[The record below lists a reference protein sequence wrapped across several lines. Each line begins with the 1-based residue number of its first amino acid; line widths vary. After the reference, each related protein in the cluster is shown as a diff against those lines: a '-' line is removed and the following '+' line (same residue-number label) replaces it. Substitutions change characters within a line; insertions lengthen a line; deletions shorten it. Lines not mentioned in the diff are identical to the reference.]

1 MNDETAVLSLD
12 SPDGKHD
19 DDGFATELAK
29 AAPKR
34 WWNKGTV
41 VLGAVVLL
49 VGGFVGGLQAQKQW
63 GDSGTTGGGNR
74 AAAFGGGQNR
84 AGYGAAGG
92 FPGGGQGFPGG
103 ANGATGGGN
112 AAAGG
117 GNAAAGGTAS
127 TAAAATTGTVK
138 LVNGT
143 TIYVQT
149 ADGTVVTVK
158 TDGQTKVST
167 ATSGKVADVKAGQSV
182 TIQGAAGADGSV
194 TATSVTAQK
203 K

>member
-1 MNDETAVLSLD
+1 MTPINDDTAVLPVTGT
-12 SPDGKHD
+12 SPEPE
-19 DDGFATELAK
+19 DDGFAAELAK

-34 WWNKGTV
+34 WWNRGTI

-63 GDSGTTGGGNR
+63 GTSTTPAAGNR
-74 AAAFGGGQNR
+74 AAAFGNR
-84 AGYGAAGG
+84 AAGG
-92 FPGGGQGFPGG
+92 FPAAGAEGLPAGGFGG
-103 ANGATGGGN
+103 ANP
-112 AAAGG
+112 
-117 GNAAAGGTAS
+117 GGTAT
-127 TAAAATTGTVK
+127 TAAAADTTGTVK

-143 TIYVQT
+143 TIYVEK

-158 TDGQTKVST
+158 TDGKTKV
-167 ATSGKVADVKAGQSV
+167 ATSSTGKLSDVKAGQSV
-182 TIQGAAGADGSV
+182 TIQGAAAADGSV

>member
-1 MNDETAVLSLD
+1 MTMNDETAVLSLPENRD
-12 SPDGKHD
+12 D

-34 WWNKGTV
+34 WWNKGTI

-63 GDSGTTGGGNR
+63 GTADTPGGGNR

-92 FPGGGQGFPGG
+92 FPGGGQGFPGAPG
-103 ANGATGGGN
+103 NGAPGSGN
-112 AAAGG
+112 SSSTSA
-117 GNAAAGGTAS
+117 AS
-127 TAAAATTGTVK
+127 TSAATTGTVK

-143 TIYVQT
+143 TIYVET

-158 TDGQTKVST
+158 TDGRTKVST
-167 ATSGKVADVKAGQSV
+167 ATPGKVADVKAGQSV
-182 TIQGAAGADGSV
+182 TVQGAAGTDGAV
-194 TATSVTAQK
+194 TATSVTASPK
-203 K
+203 

>member
-1 MNDETAVLSLD
+1 MNDDTAVLSMTD
-12 SPDGKHD
+12 PPKGD

-34 WWNKGTV
+34 WWNKGTL
-41 VLGAVVLL
+41 VLGAIVLL
-49 VGGFVGGLQAQKQW
+49 VGGFAGGLQAQKQW
-63 GDSGTTGGGNR
+63 GDSGTAGGGGNR

-92 FPGGGQGFPGG
+92 FPGGGQGFPGAG
-103 ANGATGGGN
+103 
-112 AAAGG
+112 AAG
-117 GNAAAGGTAS
+117 NGTAS
-127 TAAAATTGTVK
+127 TAAAATTGKVK

-143 TIYVQT
+143 TIYVET

-158 TDGQTKVST
+158 TDGKTKVST

-182 TIQGAAGADGSV
+182 TIQGAAGTDGSV

-203 K
+203 